1 MKTQRKN
8 FGQWLVGIIILLIG
22 IVFLIENFYGIEIW
36 ENVWLFWPVIFILW
50 GLVELLPRKS
60 IFFGLI
66 LLAIGIIFLLKN
78 LGLYQ
83 WPDYIWK
90 YWPVIIIALG
100 IDQLMLGPESV
111 STKPIQTNGK
121 VTKKMLVQ
129 DDEII

>member
-1 MKTQRKN
+1 VKTQRKN

-78 LGLYQ
+78 LELYQ

-111 STKPIQTNGK
+111 STKPIQTSGK

>member
-78 LGLYQ
+78 LELYQ

-111 STKPIQTNGK
+111 STKPIQTSGK

>member
-50 GLVELLPRKS
+50 GLVELLSRKS

-78 LGLYQ
+78 LELYQ

>member
-50 GLVELLPRKS
+50 GLVELLSRKS

-78 LGLYQ
+78 LELYQ

-100 IDQLMLGPESV
+100 IDQLMVGPESV
-111 STKPIQTNGK
+111 STKPIQTSGK

>member
-50 GLVELLPRKS
+50 GLVELLSRKS

-78 LGLYQ
+78 LELYQ

-111 STKPIQTNGK
+111 STKPIQTSGK